1 MRRSAGGVCL
11 GDDKNASALF
21 DEPFKLI
28 GTPVPSPPLEMGQ
41 SRSRSFV
48 KAVSWRAIATCT
60 GVAIVIAITG
70 EFEHG
75 ALFAGADIS
84 LKMLFY
90 YLHERGWEMV
100 TWGRMTGAV

>member
-1 MRRSAGGVCL
+1 MGGRQNRDPRYLRPFRLFGGPVSPRSL
-11 GDDKNASALF
+11 G
-21 DEPFKLI
+21 
-28 GTPVPSPPLEMGQ
+28 MGQ
-41 SRSRSFV
+41 TRSRSFL
-48 KAVSWRAIATCT
+48 KAVSWRAIATAT